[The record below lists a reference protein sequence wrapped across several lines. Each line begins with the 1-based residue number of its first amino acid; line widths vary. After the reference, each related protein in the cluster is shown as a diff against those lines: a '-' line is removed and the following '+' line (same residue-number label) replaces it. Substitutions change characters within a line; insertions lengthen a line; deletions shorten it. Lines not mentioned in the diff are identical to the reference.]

1 MNYKQLARCTK
12 RGGRNYQIVADI
24 IHPQGC
30 KVAIKMGG
38 RKVSHRRVKAAMK
51 AAKSAWPEASVFF
64 RHGGTLVTTEIAD
77 EWQKHTAA
85 NGYWWP
91 AMAKWAKRAA
101 KTASRINEDVA
112 EV

>member
-1 MNYKQLARCTK
+1 MNYKQLSRCTQ
-12 RGGRNYQIVADI
+12 RGGRNFHVVADI

-38 RKVSHRRVKAAMK
+38 RKVSHRRIKVAMQ
-51 AAKSAWPEASVFF
+51 AAKTAWPEVDVFF
-64 RHGGTLVTTEIAD
+64 RHGGTLVTAEIASD
-77 EWQKHTAA
+77 WQQYTSA

-91 AMAKWAKRAA
+91 KLAKWAAKAA
-101 KTASRINEDVA
+101 RVSTRINS